1 MISLLDLFDE
11 YRDFVESELGVIWFQ
26 AIDFADY
33 AEYQTGSS
41 LIPIRK
47 RMIFYNEIQIS
58 DRPLFVGV
66 VVFLPPIGP
75 NDVDDESFNFRFRLI
90 SDWK

>member
-1 MISLLDLFDE
+1 VVIFLNLFDE
-11 YRDFVESELGVIWFQ
+11 HRDFVECKLGVVWFQ
-26 AIDFADY
+26 IIDIADHAKY
-33 AEYQTGSS
+33 KTGSS
-41 LIPIRK
+41 LIPIRE

-75 NDVDDESFNFRFRLI
+75 NDVDDESVNFRFRLI